1 MSKYQHIIEV
11 LQANKRAMPIDAGGL
26 QQKLTKFDLLQQP
39 LDSDFVEQFGIE
51 NNTRLGIES
60 VPQNARLELHTDT
73 AYRRRSNLLINV
85 GSHTATIQH
94 SNNDVLETVHI
105 EPDEHFLLDT
115 SKPHGCDNTDKAE
128 QTFLTINWNKQYNEL
143 QHRF

>member
-1 MSKYQHIIEV
+1 MNPYY
-11 LQANKRAMPIDAGGL
+11 L
-26 QQKLTKFDLLQQP
+26 
-39 LDSDFVEQFGIE
+39 
-51 NNTRLGIES
+51 
-60 VPQNARLELHTDT
+60 
-73 AYRRRSNLLINV
+73 
-85 GSHTATIQH
+85 H